1 MLLAIPSSC
10 LTGKKQKKNTIPLI
24 KLGPPA
30 VASKLNSYRLPNP
43 GAFIIFSLF
52 SGRIYADQDILSA
65 ARPLLKPINH
75 LPAQYPP
82 SIAPRTNVYST
93 VCMKDSA
100 NNAQQIPVLQR
111 WYKPSKM
118 LKLNAS
124 SAPLCAD

>member
-10 LTGKKQKKNTIPLI
+10 LTRKKTEKNTIPLI

-52 SGRIYADQDILSA
+52 SGHIYADQVILSA
-65 ARPLLKPINH
+65 ACPPLKPINH
-75 LPAQYPP
+75 LLAQYPP
-82 SIAPRTNVYST
+82 SIAPRMNMYST
-93 VCMKDSA
+93 VYMQDSV
-100 NNAQQIPVLQR
+100 NNGQHIPIRQR
-111 WYKPSKM
+111 WYKPGKM

-124 SAPLCAD
+124 SAPL